1 MPNYLEDAV
10 IDIKDTLTTEG
21 LGEGIK
27 TVVQN
32 GLELG
37 KSVVGIFTGKFENVS
52 QMQNAVE
59 KGGMIE
65 ATSDLLDT
73 VLSKVQK
80 EKLLPKDVVA
90 MIKKGK
96 NVILDNVSKNIEDA
110 LTEQTKE
117 IEKINK
123 YSENWQKYYEE
134 KDFTNMEKEYKKLEK
149 SLNKVVPLE
158 NTLSKAREIENI
170 HNRIKNN
177 GQNFE
182 ISDVELE
189 LAKKLA

>member
-1 MPNYLEDAV
+1 MIEV
-10 IDIKDTLTTEG
+10 KDTLITEG

-27 TVVQN
+27 KVVQN
-32 GLELG
+32 GIALG
-37 KSVVGIFTGKFENVS
+37 KSVVGIFTGKFENVT

-80 EKLLPKDVVA
+80 KNLLPKDVIS

-96 NVILDNVSKNIEDA
+96 NVVLDNVAKNIENT

-117 IEKINK
+117 IEKINT
-123 YSENWQKYYEE
+123 YSENWQKYYEA
-134 KDFTNMEKEYKKLEK
+134 KDFNNMEKEYNKLEK
-149 SLNKVVPLE
+149 SLEKIIPLE
-158 NTLSKAREIENI
+158 NTLKRARQIENI

-177 GQNFE
+177 GQNFKISNEE
-182 ISDVELE
+182 IE